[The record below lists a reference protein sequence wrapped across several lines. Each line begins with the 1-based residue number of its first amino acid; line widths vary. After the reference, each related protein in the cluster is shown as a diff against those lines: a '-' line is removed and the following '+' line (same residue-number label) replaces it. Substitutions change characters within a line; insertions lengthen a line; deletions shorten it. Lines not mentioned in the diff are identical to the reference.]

1 MVIREFEEM
10 KEEGFQL
17 QDAFFET
24 EILPIY
30 WFDSNDR
37 RHKIAGQQ
45 TIIDKKERRA
55 ISVVST
61 SYQFIHNFDAYK
73 LADRVIQRVFNGLTL
88 NDFECFNVYMPQ
100 SKGSCRID
108 LILRSANSIFPNLI
122 DTWMPFIRI
131 SNSYN
136 KTLVLKYEIGF
147 CRGICLNGVIFD
159 QRGIT
164 IRIPHSQKVNMYR
177 IKRMIDNL
185 KEVKGIQSLID
196 EFCEK
201 INTLKSFEFPESIEF
216 PETVVLPELIKFPVF
231 FALAMYCKAFN
242 IVVKHEE
249 IYGTVEKEEADGI
262 VQKRAITPKRIEQ
275 LTEEA
280 RLIINRAEQ
289 YFDEHGYNAYA
300 IFNVLTDYATYPVAY
315 SRHSIYIHGHQKK
328 VGNWADDFIAEIQKP
343 DFSLDKYFGE
353 DIMKSAFVLES
364 LTKNNY

>member
-88 NDFECFNVYMPQ
+88 KDFECFNVYRPQ

-108 LILRSANSIFPNLI
+108 LILRSAKSRFPNLI
-122 DTWMPFIRI
+122 ETWMPFIRI

-196 EFCEK
+196 EFCGK

-249 IYGTVEKEEADGI
+249 IYGTVEKEEPDGI
-262 VQKRAITPKRIEQ
+262 VQKKAITPKRIEQ

-289 YFDEHGYNAYA
+289 YFEEHGYNAYA

-328 VGNWADDFIAEIQKP
+328 VGNWADDFIAEIKKP

-353 DIMKSAFVLES
+353 DIMESAFVLES
-364 LTKNNY
+364 LTKYNY